1 MGYSWSEIIEFHDLA
16 TTPKKIARAYSA
28 WLKYHNSPSVGD
40 DSTTAAIE
48 NAATAPTDGEHTALL
63 TADDLSR
70 ILSLEDL
77 IKFFK
82 VDTQRWQVRD
92 FRINKWEQH
101 SVKKGVVPLYQVRAN
116 LIANLGEQQ
125 RVAQETLQQLIEDM
139 KTHAPVYEQPVQLPY
154 PNEKRCT
161 FCRKIC
167 VRGAA
172 MCDVCFCGTEDIDP
186 RPPVLQVLSIRDPH
200 IGMLAWGKETGK
212 PYETDI
218 AVRDYGNAV
227 DYLLGF
233 NKLYN
238 VERILY
244 PVGDDLMHVDGS
256 APGGTRGGATT
267 AGTQQDIDSRL
278 PRIFTA
284 ARRAIVTAIDK
295 ARLIAPVDVV
305 IVPGNHDRQT
315 MYKLG
320 EVLQAWYRNDDRVT
334 VTNDPKKRHF
344 YDYGANV
351 FMMTHGEEYRRMR
364 DNLPLIFATEC
375 PPEKWVNKVSREIHT
390 GHNHINLEGRYT
402 PTSEANETRGIRTRS
417 LPGLT
422 PEDSWHTDEGY
433 KHQRAATTLVYRK
446 SGGIIGLHEFTL

>member
-1 MGYSWSEIIEFHDLA
+1 MRDDGWSWSAIAQEYD
-16 TTPKKIARAYSA
+16 TTRKKIARAYSA
-28 WLKYHNSPSVGD
+28 WRVYQANKPKAYVPDTNNAHVEGDPMTEYVDSVFDAEG
-40 DSTTAAIE
+40 E
-48 NAATAPTDGEHTALL
+48 NTALL
-63 TADDLSR
+63 TEDNIKR
-70 ILSLEDL
+70 ILSLDDL
-77 IKFFK
+77 IAFFK
-82 VDTQRWQVRD
+82 VDTKKWQVRD

-101 SVKKGVVPLYQVRAN
+101 SVQKGVVPLYQVRAN

-125 RVAQETLQQLIEDM
+125 RIAQETLQQVVEDM
-139 KTHAPVYEQPVQLPY
+139 KAHTPVYAPVFFGPRYLSE
-154 PNEKRCT
+154 
-161 FCRKIC
+161 
-167 VRGAA
+167 
-172 MCDVCFCGTEDIDP
+172 TEEP
-186 RPPVLQVLSIRDPH
+186 CLQVLSLRDPH
-200 IGMLAWGKETGK
+200 VGMLAWGKETGA

-218 AVRDYGNAV
+218 ATRDYGDAV
-227 DYLLGF
+227 DYLLRFGS
-233 NKLYN
+233 LYN
-238 VERILY
+238 VQRILY

-284 ARRAIVTAIDK
+284 ARRAVVAAIDK
-295 ARLIAPVDVV
+295 ARLVAPVDVV

-334 VTNDPKKRHF
+334 VRNDPRKRHF
-344 YDYGANV
+344 YGWPVDGPDLYANA
-351 FMMTHGEEYRRMR
+351 FMMTHGEEYRRQR
-364 DNLPLIFATEC
+364 DSLPLIFATEC
-375 PPEKWVNKVSREIHT
+375 PADLWVRAKSREIHT

-433 KHQRAATTLVYRK
+433 KHRRAATTLVYRAT
-446 SGGIIGLHEFTL
+446 GGILGLHEYTP